1 MEIKKID
8 RGICIDNF
16 RASGVKERGYGVA
29 IIVNDAPCETVGV
42 FTTNNLKVAP
52 VLVTKE
58 KLKIKK
64 NKLQVIIANSGNANA
79 CVKEGIDDARKM
91 CEIVGRELDINS
103 ENIGVASTGI
113 IGRRL
118 DLELVERLIKKTVS
132 ELSNSREGSKNAARA
147 IMTTDTKEKE
157 LSFEYKGIQIGG
169 ICKGAGM
176 IAPNLA
182 TMLCFLTTNANLNK
196 AELQYSL
203 NKAIEESFN
212 MLVVDNDMSTND
224 MVLLM
229 SNGKME
235 CELKDFQFLL
245 DHITR
250 EFAKLIARDAEG
262 ATKFLEVELLGAKDK
277 ETARVGARSIISSSL
292 VKTAMYGENPNWG
305 RIVAALG
312 EAIKFDFEKL
322 DLSFESEGE
331 RAMVVEKGNLK
342 DLGKAREIL
351 KNDEIKVIVNLN
363 SGEERA
369 IAWGCDLTP
378 EYIKINAG
386 YS

>member
-16 RASGVKERGYGVA
+16 RASGVREGGYGVA
-29 IIVNDAPCETVGV
+29 IIVNDTPCETAGV
-42 FTTNNLKVAP
+42 FTTNNLKAAP
-52 VLVTKE
+52 VLVTRE
-58 KLKIKK
+58 KIKK
-64 NKLQVIIANSGNANA
+64 NNLQVIIANSGNANA
-79 CVKEGIDDARKM
+79 CVKDGINDARKM
-91 CEIVGRELDINS
+91 CEITGRELDINP

-113 IGRRL
+113 IGKKL
-118 DLELVERLIKKTVS
+118 DMELIEKLTKKTAM
-132 ELSNSREGSKNAARA
+132 ELSNSPKGSENAAKA
-147 IMTTDTKEKE
+147 IMTTDTREKQ
-157 LSFEYKGIQIGG
+157 LSFEYKGIKMGG
-169 ICKGAGM
+169 ICKGSGM

-182 TMLCFLTTNANLNK
+182 TMLCFLTTNANLSKN
-196 AELQYSL
+196 ELQYSL
-203 NKAIEESFN
+203 NKAVEESFN

-245 DHITR
+245 NYITR
-250 EFAKLIARDAEG
+250 EFARLIARDAEG
-262 ATKFLEVELLGAKDK
+262 ATKFLEVQLLGTKDR
-277 ETARVGARSIISSSL
+277 ETARVGARSIVSSSL

-305 RIVAALG
+305 RIIAALG
-312 EAIKFDFEKL
+312 EVMELDFEKL
-322 DLSFESEGE
+322 DLSFESKGE

-342 DLGKAREIL
+342 DLGNAREIL

-363 SGEERA
+363 SGEENA